1 MLLSVGILLAK
12 HVNARVYI
20 FCLFFFYFFFF
31 PDEPFPT
38 VIKPIAAAH
47 KVKSIKE
54 EVLLCAVR
62 TVTFL
67 PVQVFGS

>member
-1 MLLSVGILLAK
+1 MRMSISFVC
-12 HVNARVYI
+12 HS
-20 FCLFFFYFFFF
+20 FFL
-31 PDEPFPT
+31 PDEPFPA
-38 VIKPIAAAH
+38 VIKPIIAAN

-62 TVTFL
+62 NVTVL